1 MALVDPG
8 YHSFYKSGS
17 SVEKGTN
24 IDISGS
30 FVEASD
36 NTASTR
42 VKCLYVQR
50 YYQQK
55 SHQYNVNQTNKSTE
69 ERPSCVWESGD
80 GLVVG
85 GELIEKVL
93 NIGEDISHRCCEG
106 NGDKRSE

>member
-8 YHSFYKSGS
+8 YHIFLKSGI
-17 SVEKGTN
+17 SVKKDAN

-42 VKCLYVQR
+42 VKCLCVQR

-55 SHQYNVNQTNKSTE
+55 SHRYNVNQMNKSTE
-69 ERPSCVWESGD
+69 ERPSCVRESGD
-80 GLVVG
+80 GLVVV

-93 NIGEDISHRCCEG
+93 NIGQDISHR
-106 NGDKRSE
+106 

>member
-8 YHSFYKSGS
+8 YHSFYKTSS
-17 SVEKGTN
+17 SVKKDTN

-30 FVEASD
+30 FVEGSD
-36 NTASTR
+36 NTAPTG

-55 SHQYNVNQTNKSTE
+55 GRYNVNQTNKSTE

-85 GELIEKVL
+85 GELIENVL
-93 NIGEDISHRCCEG
+93 NIGQDISHRCCES